1 MKKRNKKK
9 VKKEAVSLEAVEED
23 LAGVVIKMTN
33 LKIVKEPL
41 NRKVSQ
47 NLNLLEVQMK
57 RKKKFLIKLKNKRS
71 RLLSR

>member
-23 LAGVVIKMTN
+23 LVGVVIKMTN
-33 LKIVKEPL
+33 LKIVKEPS